1 MRWIPRRLGPLPP
14 RGRVETH
21 TGGAAAHKRAE
32 AGLAAQQAQQPEVD
46 RVAESLRQ
54 LRERNHFAAQIRLI
68 FLGGT
73 DERY

>member
-1 MRWIPRRLGPLPP
+1 MKWRKKHTPP
-14 RGRVETH
+14 KVKGSTQ

-32 AGLAAQQAQQPEVD
+32 VSLAAQQAQQPEVT

-68 FLGGT
+68 FQGGPQA
-73 DERY
+73 